1 MFVIPL
7 AEPGEK
13 AKILHYADHILSLI
27 SLIQRQIDLLLN
39 TLKIFRRYFYIHTCI
54 IVYPSPPHKLNSAN

>member
-13 AKILHYADHILSLI
+13 AKILHYAGHILSLI
-27 SLIQRQIDLLLN
+27 HLIQRQIDVLLN
-39 TLKIFRRYFYIHTCI
+39 ILKIFL
-54 IVYPSPPHKLNSAN
+54 YPHLHYCVSFSSLQT

>member
-13 AKILHYADHILSLI
+13 AKILHYAGRIRSLI
-27 SLIQRQIDLLLN
+27 RLIQRQIDVLLN
-39 TLKIFRRYFYIHTCI
+39 ILKKFSH
-54 IVYPSPPHKLNSAN
+54 PHLHYCVSSSLQT